1 MSDYLQQQ
9 IDDLD
14 QKIAETKK
22 LLTDN
27 SLKELAIEELK
38 QLESYRESLLI
49 VQNSST
55 GNISANEGD
64 IESHS
69 VIMEIRAA
77 AGGDEAGLFASE
89 LYRMYVRFA
98 ETMHWKTQQLSINEG
113 GIGNLKEVTF
123 RIAGKGAYGKLKYE
137 AGVHRVQRV
146 PATESSGRIHTSTAT
161 VAVLPE
167 LEEKEFEI
175 DDKDLKIDTYRAG
188 GHGGQNVQKLETAV
202 RITHL
207 PTGITSQSQ
216 NERSQF
222 QNKEFAMKILRARVY
237 DFEKA
242 KETASIGTSRNDQIG
257 SGDRSEKIRTYNFPQ
272 DRVTDHRIGKSW
284 HNIEGIMDGNLTD
297 ILASFIQPQ
306 VDNNPTQG

>member
-1 MSDYLQQQ
+1 VVDYLNNQ
-9 IDDLD
+9 IDDVD

-22 LLTDN
+22 LLLDPTLRD
-27 SLKELAIEELK
+27 LAQEELD
-38 QLESYRESLLI
+38 QLEQYKASLLQ
-49 VQNSST
+49 VQDFDST
-55 GNISANEGD
+55 GANNSGD
-64 IESHS
+64 DIASHS

-77 AGGDEAGLFASE
+77 AGGNEAGLFASE

-98 ETMHWKTQQLSINEG
+98 ESQKWKPQQLSINEG

-123 RIAGKGAYGKLKYE
+123 RLAGKGAYGLLKYE

-146 PATESSGRIHTSTAT
+146 PATESAGRIHTSTAT

-167 LEEKEFEI
+167 LEEKEYAI
-175 DDKDLKIDTYRAG
+175 DPKDLKVETYRAG

-222 QNKEFAMKILRARVY
+222 QNKEFALKILRARVY
-237 DFEKA
+237 DHEKA
-242 KETASIGTSRNDQIG
+242 KEMASVGTARTDQIG
-257 SGDRSEKIRTYNFPQ
+257 TGDRSEKIRTYNFPQ
-272 DRVTDHRIGKSW
+272 DRITDHRINKSW
-284 HNIEGIMDGNLTD
+284 HHIESVMDGDLKD
-297 ILASFIQPQ
+297 ILASFSQP
-306 VDNNPTQG
+306 TTE

>member
-1 MSDYLQQQ
+1 MDYLKQQL
-9 IDDLD
+9 DDVD
-14 QKIAETKK
+14 SKIAETEK
-22 LLTDN
+22 LLLDPQ
-27 SLKELAIEELK
+27 LKDLAQEELD
-38 QLESYRESLLI
+38 QLRTFKESLLQI
-49 VQNSST
+49 QNGTNASSSSSS
-55 GNISANEGD
+55 SAD
-64 IESHS
+64 INSHS
-69 VIMEIRAA
+69 VIMEVRAA

-98 ETMHWKTQQLSINEG
+98 ESKKWKAQQLSINEG

-123 RIAGKGAYGKLKYE
+123 KIAGPGAYGLLKYE

-146 PATESSGRIHTSTAT
+146 PSTESSGRIHTSTAT

-167 LEEKEFEI
+167 LEEKGYAM
-175 DDKDLKIDTYRAG
+175 DPKDLKIDTYRAG

-222 QNKEFAMKILRARVY
+222 QNKEFALKILRARVY

-242 KETASIGTSRNDQIG
+242 KDTALVGNSRNDQIG

-272 DRVTDHRIGKSW
+272 DRITDHRIGKSW
-284 HNIEGIMDGNLTD
+284 HNIEKVMDGEIND
-297 ILASFIQPQ
+297 ILNSFSQSQ
-306 VDNNPTQG
+306 EVAK